1 MRVRLS
7 ERQLKLI
14 KEENKKI
21 SSYEKIKSHRIFP
34 HLLDFIK
41 DKENEESNYMYSTQ
55 HYTEIIDEM
64 VENYGIPYTLGA
76 FTLLYYLIEDGV
88 DPQEIMSLSD
98 FTYKSNDI
106 MGLLKASGYYDKY
119 VLNRDDS
126 FRDIK
131 KTEDGRIL
139 FSVDHWV
146 DFAPLFREESIAEQV
161 LSEDWFEFYDY
172 YNYPITEVV
181 DALSDENVKYVI
193 EAIIEK
199 HRGESISGLDYREEF
214 EDLLNEDGDL
224 IIDDRLKTITDSYNL
239 GILLSESEL
248 HDSDIASDLNSAY
261 NSAYNSAAEGELWG
275 EAKDEIEGY
284 LGSEGKW
291 TGEKGN
297 ILTFDITD
305 KYNELI
311 EDYIYSIG
319 DNPLDEYFSFIDMLK
334 DMFNNHFSS
343 SDMLTFSSNLDY
355 FYPDSDN
362 VRRDFNDNIGSYF

>member
-14 KEENKKI
+14 KEEYKKI

-41 DKENEESNYMYSTQ
+41 YKENEESNYMYSTH
-55 HYTEIIDEM
+55 HYSEIIAEM

-98 FTYKSNDI
+98 FTYKSKDV
-106 MGLLKASGYYDKY
+106 MGLLKASGYYDEY
-119 VLNRDDS
+119 VLNRDS

-146 DFAPLFREESIAEQV
+146 DFAPLFRNEGVAEQV
-161 LSEDWFEFYDY
+161 LSEDWFEMYDY
-172 YNYPITEVV
+172 YSYPITEVV
-181 DALSDENVKYVI
+181 DALSNENVKYVI

-199 HRGESISGLDYREEF
+199 HRGESISGLEHREEF
-214 EDLLNEDGDL
+214 EDLLNENGDL

-248 HDSDIASDLNSAY
+248 LDSDISSDLTNAY
-261 NSAYNSAAEGELWG
+261 SNAYNSAAEGELWK

-291 TGEKGN
+291 TGEKGI

-311 EDYIYSIG
+311 EDYIEESG
-319 DNPLDEYFSFIDMLK
+319 GNPLDEYYSFIDMLEDIFK
-334 DMFNNHFSS
+334 NYFSG

-362 VRRDFNDNIGSYF
+362 VRRDFNDNLGGYF

>member
-1 MRVRLS
+1 MRVILS

-21 SSYEKIKSHRIFP
+21 SSYEKIKSHKIFP

-41 DKENEESNYMYSTQ
+41 DKENEESDYMYSTH
-55 HYTEIIDEM
+55 HYGQIITDMTET
-64 VENYGIPYTLGA
+64 YGIPYTLGA

-106 MGLLKASGYYDKY
+106 MGLLKASGYYDEY
-119 VLNRDDS
+119 VLNRDS

-161 LSEDWFEFYDY
+161 LSEDWFELYNYYDY
-172 YNYPITEVV
+172 LMTEVV
-181 DALSDENVKYVI
+181 DDLSDENVKYVI

-199 HRGESISGLDYREEF
+199 HRGESISGLEDREEF
-214 EDLLNEDGDL
+214 EDLLNENGDL

-297 ILTFDITD
+297 ILTFDVTD

-311 EDYIYSIG
+311 NEHIENSG
-319 DNPLDEYFSFIDMLK
+319 DNPLDDYYSFIGMLE
-334 DMFNNHFSS
+334 DTFNNHFSS

>member
-7 ERQLKLI
+7 ERQLNLI

-21 SSYEKIKSHRIFP
+21 SSYEKIKSHKIFP

-41 DKENEESNYMYSTQ
+41 DKENEESDSFYSTH
-55 HYTEIIDEM
+55 HYSEIVNEM
-64 VENYGIPYTLGA
+64 VKNYGIPYTLGA
-76 FTLLYYLIEDGV
+76 FTLLYYLIEDDV
-88 DPQEIMSLSD
+88 DPHEIMTLGD

-106 MGLLKASGYYDKY
+106 MGLLKASGYYDEY
-119 VLNRDDS
+119 VLNRDS

-139 FSVDHWV
+139 FSVDQWV

-161 LSEDWFEFYDY
+161 LGEDWFEIYGYYDG
-172 YNYPITEVV
+172 YPITEVV

-199 HRGESISGLDYREEF
+199 HEGESISGLEHREEF

-224 IIDDRLKTITDSYNL
+224 VIDDRLKTISDSYNL

-248 HDSDIASDLNSAY
+248 LNSDISSDLTNAY
-261 NSAYNSAAEGELWG
+261 NSAHNSAAEGELWE

-297 ILTFDITD
+297 ILTFDVTD
-305 KYNELI
+305 KYDELI
-311 EDYIYSIG
+311 DKHIEYDR
-319 DNPLDEYFSFIDMLK
+319 DNPLDEYFSFIGMLEDIFK
-334 DMFNNHFSS
+334 NHFSS
-343 SDMLTFSSNLDY
+343 RDMLTFRSNLDY

-362 VRRDFNDNIGSYF
+362 VERDFNDNIGSYF

>member
-21 SSYEKIKSHRIFP
+21 SSYEKIKSHKIFP
-34 HLLDFIK
+34 HLIDFIK
-41 DKENEESNYMYSTQ
+41 NKENEESNYMYSIH
-55 HYTEIIDEM
+55 HYNEIIDEM

-76 FTLLYYLIEDGV
+76 FTLLYYLIQDNV
-88 DPQEIMSLSD
+88 DPQEIMSLSN
-98 FTYKSNDI
+98 FTYKSNDV
-106 MGLLKASGYYDKY
+106 MGLLKASGYYDEY
-119 VLNRDDS
+119 VLDRDS

-146 DFAPLFREESIAEQV
+146 DFAPLFREEDTAEQV
-161 LSEDWFEFYDY
+161 LSEDWFELYDY

-181 DALSDENVKYVI
+181 DALSNENVKYVI

-199 HRGESISGLDYREEF
+199 HRGESISGLEHREEF

-248 HDSDIASDLNSAY
+248 LDSDISSDLNNAY
-261 NSAYNSAAEGELWG
+261 NSSYNSATEGELWE

-297 ILTFDITD
+297 NLTFDITD

-311 EDYIYSIG
+311 NEHIEDSG
-319 DNPLDEYFSFIDMLK
+319 DNPLDEYFSFIDMLEYK
-334 DMFNNHFSS
+334 FKNHFSG
-343 SDMLTFSSNLDY
+343 SDMLTFSSNLNY
-355 FYPDSDN
+355 FYPDSSN
-362 VRRDFNDNIGSYF
+362 VEKNFNDNIGSYF

>member
-7 ERQLKLI
+7 ERQLNLI

-34 HLLDFIK
+34 HLLGFIK
-41 DKENEESNYMYSTQ
+41 DKENEESDYMYSTH
-55 HYTEIIDEM
+55 HYSEIIDEM

-76 FTLLYYLIEDGV
+76 FTLLYYLIEDDV
-88 DPQEIMSLSD
+88 DPHEIMTLGD
-98 FTYKSNDI
+98 FTYRSNDV
-106 MGLLKASGYYDKY
+106 MGLLKSSGYYDEY
-119 VLNRDDS
+119 VLNRDS

-146 DFAPLFREESIAEQV
+146 DFAPLFRNEGVAEQV
-161 LSEDWFEFYDY
+161 LSEDWFELYGYYDH
-172 YNYPITEVV
+172 PITEVV

-199 HRGESISGLDYREEF
+199 HEGESISGLEHREEF

-224 IIDDRLKTITDSYNL
+224 VIDDRLKTITDSYNL

-248 HDSDIASDLNSAY
+248 VDSDISSDLTNAY
-261 NSAYNSAAEGELWG
+261 SNAYNSAAEGELWE
-275 EAKDEIEGY
+275 EAKDKIEGY

-291 TGEKGN
+291 TGEKSN
-297 ILTFDITD
+297 TLTFDVTD
-305 KYNELI
+305 KYDELI
-311 EDYIYSIG
+311 DEYIEYDG
-319 DNPLDEYFSFIDMLK
+319 DNPLDEYFSFIGMLEDIFK
-334 DMFNNHFSS
+334 NHFSS
-343 SDMLTFSSNLDY
+343 SDMLTFRSNLDY
-355 FYPDSDN
+355 FYPNSDN
-362 VRRDFNDNIGSYF
+362 VERDFNDNIGSYF

>member
-21 SSYEKIKSHRIFP
+21 SSYEKIKSHKIFP
-34 HLLDFIK
+34 HLIDFIK
-41 DKENEESNYMYSTQ
+41 NKENEESNYLYSIH

-76 FTLLYYLIEDGV
+76 FTLLYYLIQDNV

-98 FTYKSNDI
+98 FTYRSNDV
-106 MGLLKASGYYDKY
+106 MGLLKASGYYDEY
-119 VLNRDDS
+119 VLDRDS

-139 FSVDHWV
+139 FSVDHWI
-146 DFAPLFREESIAEQV
+146 DFAPLFREEGIAEQV
-161 LSEDWFEFYDY
+161 LSEDWFELYDY
-172 YNYPITEVV
+172 YDHPITEVV
-181 DALSDENVKYVI
+181 DALSNENVKYVI
-193 EAIIEK
+193 ETIIEK
-199 HRGESISGLDYREEF
+199 HRGESISGLEHREEF

-248 HDSDIASDLNSAY
+248 LDSDISSDLNSAY
-261 NSAYNSAAEGELWG
+261 NSAYNSAAEGELWE
-275 EAKDEIEGY
+275 EAKNEIEGY

-311 EDYIYSIG
+311 NEHIEDSG
-319 DNPLDEYFSFIDMLK
+319 GNPLDEYFSFIDMLEYGFK
-334 DMFNNHFSS
+334 NHFSG
-343 SDMLTFSSNLDY
+343 SDMLTFRYNLNY
-355 FYPDSDN
+355 FYPDSSN
-362 VRRDFNDNIGSYF
+362 VEKNFNDNIGSYF

>member
-1 MRVRLS
+1 MRVILS

-41 DKENEESNYMYSTQ
+41 DKENEESDYMYSTH
-55 HYTEIIDEM
+55 HYSEIIDEM

-106 MGLLKASGYYDKY
+106 MGLLKASGYYDEY
-119 VLNRDDS
+119 VLDRDS

-146 DFAPLFREESIAEQV
+146 DFAPLFREESIAEGV
-161 LSEDWFEFYDY
+161 LSEDWFEYYDY
-172 YNYPITEVV
+172 YNYPMPEIV

-199 HRGESISGLDYREEF
+199 HRGESISGLDHREEF

-248 HDSDIASDLNSAY
+248 LDSDISSDLTSAY
-261 NSAYNSAAEGELWG
+261 SNAHNSAAEGELWG

-311 EDYIYSIG
+311 EDHIYSIG

-334 DMFNNHFSS
+334 DMFNNHYSS
-343 SDMLTFSSNLDY
+343 SEMLTFSSNLDY